1 MTSVLRRLCLG
12 TLVTNLGNGAWFTAW
27 ALFLTRSAHL
37 APAQVGLGMGVAAG
51 IGLVA
56 ATPLGHLGDRL
67 GPRETLIALLLVQ
80 AAGMVGYLAVG
91 GFAVF
96 LAAACTTTAMAQA
109 SGGVRRALVLGLAED
124 KMGALAALR
133 VANHIGVALGAVLGG
148 AVIAIGTHAAYAALV
163 LVNAA
168 TFVGYAG
175 LVATVPRVPP
185 VPPRGGPALVVLRDR
200 PYIALAAM
208 TGVLSLCWGM
218 LSSGVP
224 LWIVRHTHASPSLG
238 AAIVLINSVAI
249 AAFQVRV
256 ARGIESPLEA
266 ARGASAAGALLAAS
280 CVLFALTAGLG
291 GPGATALF
299 IAAGLVH
306 VAGELL
312 FVAAQ
317 WGLSIPLM
325 PPGAAGQYQGMFAT
339 GEAAAQMVAP
349 VLMTTLVAGWGSP
362 GWLVLGAIF
371 VAATAPA
378 APATRWALRT
388 REAYG

>member
-1 MTSVLRRLCLG
+1 
-12 TLVTNLGNGAWFTAW
+12 
-27 ALFLTRSAHL
+27 
-37 APAQVGLGMGVAAG
+37 VA
-51 IGLVA
+51 
-56 ATPLGHLGDRL
+56 
-67 GPRETLIALLLVQ
+67 
-80 AAGMVGYLAVG
+80 
-91 GFAVF
+91 
-96 LAAACTTTAMAQA
+96 
-109 SGGVRRALVLGLAED
+109 
-124 KMGALAALR
+124 
-133 VANHIGVALGAVLGG
+133 
-148 AVIAIGTHAAYAALV
+148 
-163 LVNAA
+163 
-168 TFVGYAG
+168 
-175 LVATVPRVPP
+175 P
-185 VPPRGGPALVVLRDR
+185 VPAHGGPALVVLRDR
-200 PYIALAAM
+200 PYITLAAM

-291 GPGATALF
+291 GPGAAALF

-325 PPGAAGQYQGMFAT
+325 PPGASGQYQGMFAT
-339 GEAAAQMVAP
+339 GEATAQMLAP
-349 VLMTTLVAGWGSP
+349 VLMTTLVAGWGRP
-362 GWLVLGAIF
+362 GWLVLAAVF
-371 VAATAPA
+371 LVATAPA
-378 APATRWALRT
+378 LPATRWALVT
-388 REAYG
+388 RPDHYTS